1 MTIEERDDL
10 QEEIE
15 PGMDSEDEQAEP
27 ADVAADEEDA
37 EAEAEPGE
45 TVRRIEKG
53 YYQGTGR
60 RKTSV
65 ARVRLFPGTGE
76 FIVNDKTPED
86 YFTERDILQR
96 DIRMPL
102 ELTDTLG
109 NFNVLVRVRGGG
121 IVSQAT
127 AVRHGVARALL
138 DFDEAAFRPVL
149 KKAGMLTRDARV
161 KERKKVGLKRAR
173 KRPQYTKR

>member
-1 MTIEERDDL
+1 MT
-10 QEEIE
+10 
-15 PGMDSEDEQAEP
+15 
-27 ADVAADEEDA
+27 
-37 EAEAEPGE
+37 
-45 TVRRIEKG
+45 TEKR

-76 FIVNDKTPED
+76 YVVNDKAPED
-86 YFTERDILQR
+86 YFNSRDVVQHA
-96 DIRMPL
+96 IRHPL
-102 ELTDTLG
+102 ELTGTVG
-109 NFNVLVRVRGGG
+109 SFNVMVKVRGGG
-121 IVSQAT
+121 TVSQSI

-138 DFDEAAFRPVL
+138 DFSQEYRPVL
-149 KKAGMLTRDARV
+149 KQAGMLTRDPRA